1 MAGAHLTLS
10 NQDPRLKPLSHE
22 RVPVPDIY
30 VDGKPALV
38 LDKRAKRSDKEDTL
52 RENLAAAAFM
62 QDLARTIF
70 GPRSLIKLVSTHEGN
85 YPLTFVTSDLQSVL
99 KRIQIKH
106 PAAQIIAGAAIAAHR
121 EKGDGCVSTMLLATG
136 LLSECRRLLEHKTHA
151 NVLIDG
157 LTLAYHRVVA
167 QASKLVIRK
176 KDAQLDVI
184 GLAIGNSL
192 GGKLFDDDRRV
203 VHGLLCEAV
212 KTVGVPELRGPDSKW
227 VLDVKKVQ
235 GGTLADSHVVTG
247 IALTQEVPHDK
258 MPRRVKGAKIAL
270 IEKELRIPDKKI
282 TRYEDYKFAFSSPQE
297 MSGFEKSKKSYLEGL
312 ASNIIAANA
321 NVVLVEGG
329 VDDFLFEYFANRG
342 ILLLRRFP
350 HVEFERVN
358 RVVGGRMIPY
368 GLEITEEDLGWADL
382 IEERK
387 IGKQKLVYIEGC
399 KKPKS
404 VDIVLRGGVKWSLD
418 DIERVMMGAVK
429 SASTAARDPRLVWG
443 GGAFE
448 FELARNL
455 AAYARRIKDRRQLVL
470 EAVAEAFE
478 SIPGMLGESAG
489 LKAMDVT
496 RELRYRHAK
505 GEKSAGIDVKS
516 GRIMSMSALGVLDLL
531 DVKLQA
537 ITSAF
542 ETAITILR
550 INELIVGAELSK
562 PERSYL
568 ERIKGSTRK
577 AFKEKGAIIPGE

>member
-1 MAGAHLTLS
+1 MS

-38 LDKRAKRSDKEDTL
+38 LDKRAKRRDKEDTL

-106 PAAQIIAGAAIAAHR
+106 PAAQIIAGAAIATHR

-136 LLSECRRLLEHKTHA
+136 LLSECKRLLEHKTHA

-157 LTLAYHRVVA
+157 LTLAYHRIVA
-167 QASKLVIRK
+167 QASKLIIRK
-176 KDAQLDVI
+176 TDTQLDVI

-203 VHGLLCEAV
+203 VQGLLSEAV
-212 KTVGVPELRGPDSKW
+212 KTVGVSELRGPDSRW
-227 VLDVKKVQ
+227 VVDVKKVQ

-247 IALTQEVPHDK
+247 IALTQEIPHDK
-258 MPRRVKGAKIAL
+258 MPRTVKGAKIAL

-297 MSGFEKSKKSYLEGL
+297 MSGFEKSKKTYLEGL

-368 GLEITEEDLGWADL
+368 GLEITDEDLGWADL

-429 SASTAARDPRLVWG
+429 SATTAARDPRLVWG

-455 AAYARRIKDRRQLVL
+455 TAYARRIKDRRQLVL

-478 SIPGMLGESAG
+478 SIPGILGESAG

-496 RELRYRHAK
+496 SELRYRHAK

>member
-1 MAGAHLTLS
+1 LS

-38 LDKRAKRSDKEDTL
+38 LDKRAKRRDKEDTL

-106 PAAQIIAGAAIAAHR
+106 PAAQIIAGAAIATHR

-136 LLSECRRLLEHKTHA
+136 LLSECKRLLEHKTHA
-151 NVLIDG
+151 NVLVDG
-157 LTLAYHRVVA
+157 LTLAYHRIVA
-167 QASKLVIRK
+167 QASKLIIRK
-176 KDAQLDVI
+176 TDTQLDVI

-203 VHGLLCEAV
+203 VQGLLSEAV
-212 KTVGVPELRGPDSKW
+212 KTVGVSELRGPDSRW
-227 VLDVKKVQ
+227 VVDVKKVQ

-247 IALTQEVPHDK
+247 IALTQEIPHDK
-258 MPRRVKGAKIAL
+258 MPRTVKGAKIAL

-297 MSGFEKSKKSYLEGL
+297 MSGFEKSKKTYLEGL

-368 GLEITEEDLGWADL
+368 GLEITDEDLGWADL

-429 SASTAARDPRLVWG
+429 SATTAARDPRLVWG

-455 AAYARRIKDRRQLVL
+455 TAYARRIKDRRQLVL

-478 SIPGMLGESAG
+478 SIPGILGESAG

-496 RELRYRHAK
+496 SELRYRHAK